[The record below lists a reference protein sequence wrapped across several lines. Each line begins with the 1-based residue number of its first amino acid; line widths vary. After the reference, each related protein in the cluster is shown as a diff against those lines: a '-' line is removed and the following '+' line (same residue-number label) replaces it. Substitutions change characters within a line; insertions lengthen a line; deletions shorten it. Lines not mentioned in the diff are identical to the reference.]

1 MNQYRDFAFVYDKLM
16 DDVDYEGW
24 INYIEQIIKNE
35 NAQVKNIL
43 ELACGTGN
51 ITIPLAKKNY
61 DIAGIDISDEMLNV
75 ARSKGEEQGID
86 LVLLEQDISELD
98 FDVTNLDCVLCAC
111 DGFNYITYDE
121 DLMNVFS
128 KTYELLKEGNDRLL
142 LNTGSL
148 IKEILYR
155 RLNGEDSDR
164 LAYIFHQELARQIT
178 ASCVKIRE
186 QSGCNKAALS
196 GGVFQNRLLL
206 ELTDHMLKQQGFEVL
221 KHQLVPPNDGGI
233 ALGQAVY
240 AMAYL
245 DRNRNK

>member
-128 KTYELLKEGNDRLL
+128 KTHELLKEEGIFIFDISSFYKLSTVLGDNMYGENREDISYMWQNYFDDEQNLVEMELTFFVADENGKYDKHEERHLQRAY
-142 LNTGSL
+142 TE
-148 IKEILYR
+148 EILDMLEEVGFTDVKVY
-155 RLNGEDSDR
+155 GDFTFEQPEEDCER
-164 LAYIFHQELARQIT
+164 
-178 ASCVKIRE
+178 
-186 QSGCNKAALS
+186 
-196 GGVFQNRLLL
+196 VFFVCR
-206 ELTDHMLKQQGFEVL
+206 K
-221 KHQLVPPNDGGI
+221 
-233 ALGQAVY
+233 
-240 AMAYL
+240 
-245 DRNRNK
+245 

>member
-111 DGFNYITYDE
+111 DGFNYITYIFDISSFYKLSTVLGDNMYGENREDISYMWQNYFDDE
-121 DLMNVFS
+121 QNLVEM
-128 KTYELLKEGNDRLL
+128 ELTFFVADENGKYDKHEERHLQRAYTEE
-142 LNTGSL
+142 
-148 IKEILYR
+148 EILDMLEEVGFTDVKVY
-155 RLNGEDSDR
+155 GDFTFEQPEEDCER
-164 LAYIFHQELARQIT
+164 
-178 ASCVKIRE
+178 
-186 QSGCNKAALS
+186 
-196 GGVFQNRLLL
+196 VFFVCR
-206 ELTDHMLKQQGFEVL
+206 K
-221 KHQLVPPNDGGI
+221 
-233 ALGQAVY
+233 
-240 AMAYL
+240 
-245 DRNRNK
+245 